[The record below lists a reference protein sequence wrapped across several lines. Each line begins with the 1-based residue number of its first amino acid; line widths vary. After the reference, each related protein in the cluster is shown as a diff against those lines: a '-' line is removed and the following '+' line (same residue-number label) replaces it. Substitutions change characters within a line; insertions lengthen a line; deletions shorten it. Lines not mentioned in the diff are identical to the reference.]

1 MIAQKSVSNLA
12 RKWSSK
18 MIVLQKFFEQK
29 TVFGT
34 ENDRFVNCS
43 TKNKHAAKRVAVSLR
58 STFSMTLIVNSAF
71 PSLSKHKC
79 YFLSSAFIPWC
90 WGISLLF
97 QMRFSVEKRSKTVP
111 TERSESGCRILVK
124 KTKWSLKMI
133 FFKSVFIL
141 IRKNDRKMMFRKNDL
156 FQKNLAKKP

>member
-1 MIAQKSVSNLA
+1 MIEKWCFTKMIAQKSVSNLA

-79 YFLSSAFIPWC
+79 YFLSSAFKNGADRAKRVWMSSSGEKNEMIA
-90 WGISLLF
+90 
-97 QMRFSVEKRSKTVP
+97 EKRSKTVP
-111 TERSESGCRILVK
+111 TERSESGVEFWW
-124 KTKWSLKMI
+124 KTRNDRWKWSFSKVSS
-133 FFKSVFIL
+133 F
-141 IRKNDRKMMFRKNDL
+141 
-156 FQKNLAKKP
+156 